1 MRACARLVDA
11 FLGATRLRGKGLSF
25 GARLFL
31 TLSLTLVITGGFQFW
46 FTTRE
51 FRSYLIEEASARA
64 QADTILVEQAFDSE
78 TNTAQR
84 IQVINER
91 LSAIG
96 HRQGVTYVV
105 LIDRFGIVNN
115 AGDRSL
121 VGQYRG
127 SKPAQ
132 EVLRTNKVNTSV
144 FMVHG
149 VPYYRYQVPVDIPT
163 GRFVLEVEQNAQTE
177 QNQIAAA
184 KKTSFLIAASGI
196 VVGCLLFFMLGG
208 RRLSRTYRRAERMS
222 SRDGLTGLENHISFN
237 EAMDQLV
244 AHAER
249 QGVSLSLALVDIDD
263 FKLVNDRLGHRKGD
277 EVIEKTASSLVTGRK
292 SDRVFRIGG
301 DEFAILFPSTPGADA
316 YAVAQRVWKQTT
328 DSLEGVTL
336 SIGVASFDAGMSAS
350 DLRDHADHAL
360 YEAKRR
366 GRNTV
371 VSFEEVRHDAVF
383 SSDKVAGVRRMLDDE
398 KIGTA
403 FQPIW
408 DLHGDRPLGFEALA
422 RPLAEYGLSG
432 PAELFSIGEMISRTH
447 HQDALAWR
455 FALERARDI
464 PPDVLLFLNVS
475 PFTVDKGDEPVDRL
489 IEIVKAAGRSPE
501 RIVVEITERWS
512 TRRDIVIEQAERLRA
527 AGFKLALDDVG
538 AAGGDLNMM
547 CRLPVDFIK
556 IDMSIVK
563 AARHDSNARG
573 VFFAIAGFASHS
585 GCTVIAE
592 GIEDDATLTFV
603 QSAGEHLSN
612 NTLRGGQGIHLG
624 GPAEGPPR
632 ISPAPYLPS
641 TSEVSVYNR

>member
-1 MRACARLVDA
+1 VRAV
-11 FLGATRLRGKGLSF
+11 LGLSRLRGEGLSF
-25 GARLFL
+25 GMRLFL
-31 TLSLTLVITGGFQFW
+31 TLSLTLVITGAFQFW
-46 FTTRE
+46 FTSGE
-51 FRSYLIEEASARA
+51 FRSYLIDEASARA

-78 TNTAQR
+78 TSTSQR
-84 IQVINER
+84 IHVINER
-91 LSAIG
+91 LSAIS

-115 AGDRSL
+115 AGDPSL
-121 VGQYRG
+121 IGKYRG
-127 SKPAQ
+127 NKHTQ
-132 EVLRTNKVNTSV
+132 EVLRTNEVHTSV
-144 FMVHG
+144 FKTDG

-163 GRFVLEVEQNAQTE
+163 GRFVLEVEQNAQVE
-177 QNQIAAA
+177 QDQIAAA
-184 KKTSFLIAASGI
+184 KQASFFIATSGI
-196 VVGCLLFFMLGG
+196 LVGCLLFFLLGG
-208 RRLSRTYRRAERMS
+208 RRLSRVYRRAERMS
-222 SRDGLTGLENHISFN
+222 SRDGLTGLENHITFN

-244 AHAER
+244 SLAER
-249 QGVSLSLALVDIDD
+249 QGVPLSLALIDVDD

-277 EVIEKTASSLVTGRK
+277 EVIEKVAASLVTGRK
-292 SDRVFRIGG
+292 SDRAFRVGG
-301 DEFAILFPSTPGADA
+301 DEFAILFPSTNSEDA
-316 YAVAQRVWKQTT
+316 HAVTQRVWKNAI
-328 DSLEGVTL
+328 DNLEGVTL
-336 SIGVASFDAGMSAS
+336 SVGVSTFDVGMSAS

-383 SSDKVAGVRRMLDDE
+383 SSDKVAAVRRMLDDE
-398 KIGTA
+398 QIGTA

-422 RPLAEYGLSG
+422 RPLSEYGLTG
-432 PAELFSIGEMISRTH
+432 PAELFNIGEMISRTH

-455 FALERARDI
+455 FALERSRAL

-489 IEIVKAAGRSPE
+489 IEIVKAAGHAPE

-512 TRRDIVIEQAERLRA
+512 TRRDIVIEQAERLRN

-556 IDMSIVK
+556 IDLSIVK

-592 GIEDDATLTFV
+592 GIEDAATLAFV

-612 NTLRGGQGIHLG
+612 NTLRGGQGLHLG

-632 ISPAPYLPS
+632 IGSAPYVPS
-641 TSEVSVYNR
+641 TAEVSVYND